1 MARFRWWFAD
11 RVQRSKW
18 LYADIRDTFG
28 SSTNA
33 KLVAALVLVAVL
45 AGGGYIVADKTSQA
59 GAGTNSSPDLVRLVT
74 TVREPVKVRV
84 HGHTVVRW
92 RVRRKVVEAQAQ
104 TVMQRRT
111 VRTPAGTKVISR
123 PVVTYRKKVVK
134 VGGKTSTVAVPQ
146 TITDSRTSTVLQTKT
161 DIQTVT
167 RPVTVV
173 QTQTVVSTVTLPGT
187 TETVTVPP
195 VSTG

>member
-1 MARFRWWFAD
+1 MARFSWWFAG
-11 RVQRSKW
+11 RVQRFKW

-33 KLVAALVLVAVL
+33 KFVVALVLVAVL
-45 AGGGYIVADKTSQA
+45 AGGGYIVADKTA
-59 GAGTNSSPDLVRLVT
+59 DAGTNSSPDLVRLVT
-74 TVREPVKVRV
+74 TVREPVKVRI

-111 VRTPAGTKVISR
+111 VRTPDGTKVITR

-161 DIQTVT
+161 AIQTVT

-173 QTQTVVSTVTLPGT
+173 QTQTVVSTVTLPAT

-195 VSTG
+195 VPTG